1 MSVSPEILATWT
13 SFRRVG
19 RVVDSCE
26 PMESRG
32 ALLTVAIPLIAFKIW
47 FAILL
52 LSYAPTRE
60 GVVWIAA
67 THWPLVIILGL
78 MIGPG
83 IATYRLLR
91 ARARREKL
99 RRSEFMV
106 GAAQLPK
113 ALGPSHAEGGAQCS
127 ALWETVSRLE
137 GGD

>member
-1 MSVSPEILATWT
+1 MIAS
-13 SFRRVG
+13 G
-19 RVVDSCE
+19 VVNSCE
-26 PMESRG
+26 RMESRG

-67 THWPLVIILGL
+67 SHWPLVIIIGL
-78 MIGPG
+78 LIGPG
-83 IATYRLLR
+83 IATFRLLR
-91 ARARREKL
+91 VRARREKL
-99 RRSEFMV
+99 RRAEFMV
-106 GAAQLPK
+106 
-113 ALGPSHAEGGAQCS
+113 EAQCS